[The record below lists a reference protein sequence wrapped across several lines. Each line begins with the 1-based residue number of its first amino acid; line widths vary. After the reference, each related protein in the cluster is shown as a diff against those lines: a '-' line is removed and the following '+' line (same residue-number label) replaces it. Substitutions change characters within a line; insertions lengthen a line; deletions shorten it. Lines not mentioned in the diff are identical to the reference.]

1 MAATKGQLAKDIDF
15 IKTPAAQPSSFD
27 KQDCGV
33 PTTEVCLI
41 E

>member
-1 MAATKGQLAKDIDF
+1 MAATKGHLAKDIDF

-33 PTTEVCLI
+33 PTTEVCLA